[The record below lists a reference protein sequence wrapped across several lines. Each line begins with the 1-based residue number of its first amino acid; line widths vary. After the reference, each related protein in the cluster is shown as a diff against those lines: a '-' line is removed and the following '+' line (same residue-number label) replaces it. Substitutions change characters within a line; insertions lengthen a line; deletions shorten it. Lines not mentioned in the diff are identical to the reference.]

1 MFCEYSLKKSQIGPF
16 AIAHHYLFL
25 PVYRGVKFNRAMVNK
40 TTDGQQRQTNTQP
53 DSYKC

>member
-1 MFCEYSLKKSQIGPF
+1 MFCEYSLKKSQIGPS

-25 PVYRGVKFNRAMVNK
+25 PVYRGVKFIRAMVNK
-40 TTDGQQRQTNTQP
+40 TTGGQQRQTNTQP

>member
-25 PVYRGVKFNRAMVNK
+25 PVYRGVKFIRAMENK